1 MHIQQASVADT
12 ALITRSDITHDEAVA
27 VARRHDLAVWEGIA
41 TISKHW
47 ADGDQVDP
55 TPYEVIEDHNI
66 LTTVG
71 ATLLLNLLVGAGGT
85 AYNVTNG
92 YLGVGT
98 GSTAAAAAQTTLVTE
113 TTRVVFDAA
122 PVVSTNTVTFKS
134 TFGTAVANVAWS
146 ELATFNASS
155 AGTMLNRLQG
165 TYGTKTSSASW
176 TLSMALSI
184 S

>member
-1 MHIQQASVADT
+1 MPIQQASVADT
-12 ALITRSDITHDEAVA
+12 ALIARHEAARDDVVA
-27 VARRHDLAVWEGIA
+27 FARRHDVAVWEGIA

-47 ADGDQVDP
+47 ADGDRVDP
-55 TPYEVIEDHNI
+55 EPYEVIEDHNI

-71 ATLLLNLLVGAGGT
+71 ATALLNLLVGAGGT

-92 YLGVGT
+92 YLAVGT
-98 GSTAAAAAQTTLVTE
+98 GSTAASAAQTALVTE
-113 TTRVVFDAA
+113 SARVVFDAA
-122 PVVSTNTVTFKS
+122 PTVSTNTVTFKS

-146 ELATFNASS
+146 ELGTFNASS

-165 TYGTKTSSASW
+165 SYGTKTSSASW